1 MEPGDELIDF
11 VARAFACS
19 RATAEAVARRAA
31 TRVYA
36 QRAVVLRQGDPCS
49 DTWLVMAGRAQALVY
64 GVDGQLALVQEYEGG
79 DLFGAI
85 AALDNR
91 RQPANV
97 VAAETLRAAL
107 FLSGDFL
114 DLIEA
119 HSAVGLAV
127 SRLLLRQL
135 RAATG
140 RMVERMT
147 LTAAERTRAEL
158 LRLAQEEGG
167 RLVIRPIPQWTAI
180 AVRIHTTR
188 ETVSR
193 EISRMERRG
202 QIRREGGA
210 IVLVSLRQPGDDW
223 SRD

>member
-1 MEPGDELIDF
+1 MEPGAELTEF
-11 VARAFACS
+11 VARVFACPP
-19 RATAEAVARRAA
+19 ATAEAIARRAA

-36 QRAVVLRQGDPCS
+36 ARAVVLRQGDPCS
-49 DTWLVMAGRAQALVY
+49 DTWLVLAGRAQAVVF

-85 AALDNR
+85 ATLDNSP
-91 RQPANV
+91 QPTEV

-114 DLIEA
+114 ELIEA
-119 HSAVGLAV
+119 HSALGLAV

-135 RAATG
+135 RSATG

-147 LTAAERTRAEL
+147 LTAAGRTRAEL
-158 LRLAQEEGG
+158 LRMARDEGG
-167 RLVIRPIPQWTAI
+167 RRVIRPMPQWTAV
-180 AVRIHTTR
+180 AVRIQTTR

-193 EISRMERRG
+193 EVSKMERRG
-202 QIRREGGA
+202 QIRREAGA
-210 IVLVSLRQPGDDW
+210 LVLVSPRAIEAEVI
-223 SRD
+223 